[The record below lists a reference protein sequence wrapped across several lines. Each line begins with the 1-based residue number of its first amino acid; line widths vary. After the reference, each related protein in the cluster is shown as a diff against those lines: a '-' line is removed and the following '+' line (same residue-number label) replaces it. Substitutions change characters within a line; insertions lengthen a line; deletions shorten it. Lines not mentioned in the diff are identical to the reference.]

1 MTSLKGLAALVKML
15 GLVLWVP
22 LRLRRRH
29 GLATTI
35 AAIAGLEVIPTT
47 MMTGALT
54 APVVTDTVPAIVV
67 ATAIAAAAAAVLA
80 RTPVPEPWRPWVSV
94 LLPLLLVWPWPT
106 RSMVRRAMT
115 GAVVRAIVV
124 TVLARASQEQET
136 VTMMMTSTTAVSP
149 NEENTLLV
157 PVWLVP
163 LPRVLSTG
171 LAVTRGPVVGPGP
184 KAKSARRFPSW
195 QAALVRRVL
204 RVSTRKTRRR
214 RTMSDRDIGK
224 EDIGRD
230 LIAEHRPRCIPIP
243 PEIRIT

>member
-35 AAIAGLEVIPTT
+35 AAIAGLGVIPTT
-47 MMTGALT
+47 MMTEALT
-54 APVVTDTVPAIVV
+54 APVVTDTVRAIVV
-67 ATAIAAAAAAVLA
+67 ATAIAAAAVLA
-80 RTPVPEPWRPWVSV
+80 RTPVPKPWRPWVSV

-106 RSMVRRAMT
+106 RSMVHRAMT

-136 VTMMMTSTTAVSP
+136 VSMMMTNTTAVSP
-149 NEENTLLV
+149 NEENTWLV

-171 LAVTRGPVVGPGP
+171 LAVTRGPVVDPGP

-230 LIAEHRPRCIPIP
+230 PIAEDRPRCIPIP